1 MTQFWLDFYAR
12 VERKMNHCGTW
23 GCGMDASCRCP
34 TAVILFLLSIF
45 YSLPSFCY
53 AANTLTQG
61 QSIRDGETVNS
72 SSQHFALGFFSPENS
87 TSRYV
92 GIWYNKIE
100 GQTVVWVA
108 NRDSPISGTDGVLSL
123 DKTGNLVVFDG
134 NGSSIWS
141 SNASASSSNSTAILL
156 DTGNLVLSSSDNVG
170 DTDKAFW
177 QSFNSST
184 DTFLPGMKVLVDE
197 TMGEN
202 RVFTSWKTEVDPSPG
217 NYTMGVD
224 PRAAPQI
231 VIWDGSIR
239 WWRSGHWNGLI
250 FTGIPDM
257 MAVYSYGFK
266 YTTDED
272 GKSYF
277 TYTPSNSSDLLRFQV
292 RWNGT
297 EEQLRWDGDKKEW
310 GVVQS
315 QPDNECEE
323 YNKCGA
329 FGICSF
335 ENSASCSCLE
345 GFHPRHVDQWNKGNW
360 SGGCVRRT
368 QLQCDRSTSA
378 NGTGE
383 GDGFLTVEG
392 VKLPDFADRVNL
404 ENKECE
410 KQCLQNCSCMAY
422 AHVTGI
428 GCMMWGGDLVDI
440 QHFAEGGRTTLHLRL
455 AGSELG
461 GKGIAK
467 LVIVIIVVVGAVFLS
482 LSTWLLWR
490 FRAKLRAFLNLGQR
504 KNELPILYVS
514 GGREFS
520 KDFSGS
526 VDLVGEGKQGSG
538 SELPLFNFKCVAAAT
553 GNFSDENKLGQGGFG
568 PVYKGMLP
576 GGEEIAVKRLSRRS
590 GQGLE
595 EFKNEMTLIAKL
607 QHRNLVRLL
616 GCCIEGEEKML
627 LYEYMPNKSLDFFI
641 FDPAKQA
648 ELDWRKRFTIIE
660 GIARGLLYLH
670 RDSRLRIIH
679 RDMKASNI
687 LLDEE
692 MNPKI
697 SDFGMARIFGG
708 DQNEANTTRV
718 VGTYGYMSPEYAME
732 GLFSVKSDVY
742 SFGVLLLEIV
752 SGRRN
757 TSFRLT
763 EHSNLLSFAWQLWN
777 EGKAM
782 EFVDSSIRDSCS
794 QDEVLRCIKV
804 GMLCVQDSTIYRPTM
819 STVVLMLESETATLP
834 MPRQPTFTST
844 RSSIDLDLFSEGLEI
859 VSSNNITLSAVVG
872 R

>member
-1 MTQFWLDFYAR
+1 M
-12 VERKMNHCGTW
+12 
-23 GCGMDASCRCP
+23 
-34 TAVILFLLSIF
+34 
-45 YSLPSFCY
+45 
-53 AANTLTQG
+53 
-61 QSIRDGETVNS
+61 NS

-272 GKSYF
+272 EKSYF
-277 TYTPSNSSDLLRFQV
+277 TYTSSNSSDLLRFQI

-297 EEQLRWDGDKKEW
+297 EEQLRWDSDKKEW

-383 GDGFLTVEG
+383 GDGFLKVEG

-404 ENKECE
+404 DNKECE

-461 GKGIAK
+461 KMNHFYLSCLNISSSSFFVK
-467 LVIVIIVVVGAVFLS
+467 LFYGFDYFQKFPPYRNIPAPE
-482 LSTWLLWR
+482 
-490 FRAKLRAFLNLGQR
+490 FR
-504 KNELPILYVS
+504 
-514 GGREFS
+514 
-520 KDFSGS
+520 
-526 VDLVGEGKQGSG
+526 
-538 SELPLFNFKCVAAAT
+538 
-553 GNFSDENKLGQGGFG
+553 
-568 PVYKGMLP
+568 
-576 GGEEIAVKRLSRRS
+576 
-590 GQGLE
+590 
-595 EFKNEMTLIAKL
+595 
-607 QHRNLVRLL
+607 
-616 GCCIEGEEKML
+616 
-627 LYEYMPNKSLDFFI
+627 
-641 FDPAKQA
+641 
-648 ELDWRKRFTIIE
+648 
-660 GIARGLLYLH
+660 
-670 RDSRLRIIH
+670 
-679 RDMKASNI
+679 
-687 LLDEE
+687 
-692 MNPKI
+692 
-697 SDFGMARIFGG
+697 
-708 DQNEANTTRV
+708 
-718 VGTYGYMSPEYAME
+718 
-732 GLFSVKSDVY
+732 
-742 SFGVLLLEIV
+742 
-752 SGRRN
+752 
-757 TSFRLT
+757 
-763 EHSNLLSFAWQLWN
+763 
-777 EGKAM
+777 
-782 EFVDSSIRDSCS
+782 
-794 QDEVLRCIKV
+794 
-804 GMLCVQDSTIYRPTM
+804 
-819 STVVLMLESETATLP
+819 
-834 MPRQPTFTST
+834 
-844 RSSIDLDLFSEGLEI
+844 
-859 VSSNNITLSAVVG
+859 
-872 R
+872 